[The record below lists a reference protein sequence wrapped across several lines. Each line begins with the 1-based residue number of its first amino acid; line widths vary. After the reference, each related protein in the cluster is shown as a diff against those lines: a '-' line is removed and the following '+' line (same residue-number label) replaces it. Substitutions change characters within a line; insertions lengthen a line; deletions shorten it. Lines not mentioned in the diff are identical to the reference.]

1 MTMPSKNNLVIG
13 LTMIAPLVL
22 SGCGKEEVAK
32 ADPIIRPAKLI
43 DVTAGSNISQV
54 SFPAIIEAS
63 ASADLTF
70 EVSGTLTDLL
80 VTEGQKVEQNDV
92 VARLDQRSYQ
102 NELDAAQAQYDA
114 AQTEYSRA
122 KRLIAENAIARS
134 VFDERKTQR
143 NVARNSLDNA
153 RKALE
158 DTELR
163 APFAGVI
170 ADIETEQFQNISS
183 STAILLLQSAGAAE
197 AVVQI
202 PSTLIANSGRIEPIE
217 TVVVLDAAPGVE
229 IPTVV
234 ISAST
239 RADESTQTFEV
250 KFGFTPPDDLNILPG
265 MTGSVQ
271 GSYRTLGDEDA
282 LRISVPLTAIGSDGD
297 ERFAWKV
304 DTASM
309 TVSRQNLI
317 VGSGIGERI
326 TVLEGLSIGDTIVGA
341 GMSYL
346 HEGMQIRAY
355 EQ

>member
-1 MTMPSKNNLVIG
+1 MSTSSVNYVAIG
-13 LTMIAPLVL
+13 LTILLPLVL
-22 SGCGKEEVAK
+22 SACGTEEVAK
-32 ADPIIRPAKLI
+32 ADPVVRPAKLI
-43 DVTAGSNISQV
+43 EVTAGSNITQV

-70 EVSGTLTDLL
+70 EVSGTLTELL

-102 NELDAAQAQYDA
+102 NDLDAAQAQFDA
-114 AQTEYSRA
+114 AQAEYGRA

-134 VFDERKTQR
+134 AFDQRKSQR
-143 NVARNSLDNA
+143 NVARNSLDTA

-170 ADIETEQFQNISS
+170 ADIEIEQFQNVGST
-183 STAILLLQSAGAAE
+183 TAILLLQSVGAAE

-217 TVVVLDAAPGVE
+217 TVVILDAAPGVD
-229 IPTVV
+229 IPTVF
-234 ISAST
+234 ISASA

-250 KFGFTPPDDLNILPG
+250 KFGFTPPENLNILPG

-271 GSYRTLGDEDA
+271 GSYRTLGDEDV

-304 DTASM
+304 DAASM

-317 VGSGIGERI
+317 IGSGIGERV